1 MIPARIFTRFC
12 LPALLALLVLP
23 TCTAALRA
31 ADNAPVTDI
40 PPAPAG
46 SIWSVQTDS
55 ARNPAGAAQ
64 AVLRMRS
71 SVTPEARM
79 LLLYSAD
86 SSPWYVV
93 ELTASPD
100 REAAR
105 QAAEAYLR
113 ISGRKAV
120 VRQMDATLHE
130 ERTVPEALLRE
141 PQNIAQLSAANTAAD
156 PVAQASSVSTADQ
169 TPLRAEPQP
178 ASGQIDNEQSAS
190 VLVDNEQSAS
200 VLVDNEQSAS
210 VLVDNE
216 QPASVLVDNEQPAS
230 VLVDNEQ
237 SASVLADSE
246 QSAPMLTSVLAE
258 DGQTAPGEA
267 VTANAE
273 AAVAPEQRAPYTP
286 FNADSRQAALII
298 ARSTFMQGDHEG
310 ARAMYRV
317 LLTQYGPD
325 EEIVAGYVDTL
336 LEGRRWAEAESEL
349 AAWRVRS
356 PQSLDAIR
364 QTARLYLLMADENGN
379 YEAAFPWLETILEQT
394 PEDTDIKSD
403 YAYAR
408 LNAGDWNGALAL
420 FSDVLDADPGNT
432 DAAEAVR
439 IICRDHSPQLRADF
453 RSEVQTG
460 NISINTLETEY
471 SRQLNPAWR
480 LAVSEERSSIHRKGN
495 NQGTTGIATEIL
507 RHSVRARNDINTRWS
522 LLSGISYFS
531 GKAEGMG
538 AEAGF
543 ERRDLLGGTLSLE
556 GELNAPW
563 LSTLDAVD
571 REGTTDTYTARYERP
586 LNDFWSMS
594 ASAGAVRYSLENISG
609 YSWQEREEFALTRS
623 IRYLPDLSASYI
635 FTRTRQHYRQNDPA
649 ERPVDL
655 VDKEDIHAL
664 RLEMLHWYN
673 DYVALRA
680 FGSAGYDVFRPSPLF
695 GAGGG
700 LRFRLGERIDLDAG
714 FEYNNDT
721 GQVGGGEAKALT
733 SSIIFRF

>member
-1 MIPARIFTRFC
+1 
-12 LPALLALLVLP
+12 
-23 TCTAALRA
+23 
-31 ADNAPVTDI
+31 
-40 PPAPAG
+40 
-46 SIWSVQTDS
+46 
-55 ARNPAGAAQ
+55 
-64 AVLRMRS
+64 
-71 SVTPEARM
+71 M
-79 LLLYSAD
+79 LLLYGAD
-86 SSPWYVV
+86 NSLWYVV

-105 QAAEAYLR
+105 QAADAYLR
-113 ISGRKAV
+113 TSGKRAA
-120 VRQMDATLHE
+120 VRQMDAALHE
-130 ERTVPEALLRE
+130 ARTVAD
-141 PQNIAQLSAANTAAD
+141 AQLHDPQSIVPPDTDNTTA
-156 PVAQASSVSTADQ
+156 PPENQTTSVSTAESTQ
-169 TPLRAEPQP
+169 LGAEPARP
-178 ASGQIDNEQSAS
+178 APVLTS
-190 VLVDNEQSAS
+190 VVA
-200 VLVDNEQSAS
+200 A
-210 VLVDNE
+210 NE
-216 QPASVLVDNEQPAS
+216 QPASVSTEDEQPAS
-230 VLVDNEQ
+230 VLTEDEQ
-237 SASVLADSE
+237 PASVLAKGKQPASE
-246 QSAPMLTSVLAE
+246 
-258 DGQTAPGEA
+258 EA
-267 VTANAE
+267 VTANPN
-273 AAVAPEQRAPYTP
+273 AAAAPEQGAPYTP
-286 FNADSRQAALII
+286 FNADGRQAALII

-317 LLTQYGPD
+317 LLAQYGPD
-325 EEIVAGYVDTL
+325 EEIVAGYVETL

-349 AAWRVRS
+349 AAWRARS
-356 PQSLDAIR
+356 PQSLDAVR

-379 YEAAFPWLETILEQT
+379 YAAAFPWLETILEQA

-420 FSDVLDADPGNT
+420 FSDVLDADPENA

-439 IICRDHSPQLRADF
+439 TICRDRSPQLRADF

-460 NISINTLETEY
+460 DVSINTLETEY

-480 LAVSEERSSIHRKGN
+480 LAVSEVRSSIYRKGN

-507 RHSVRARNDINTRWS
+507 RHSVRARNDIDSRWS

-538 AEAGF
+538 AEGGI

-556 GELNAPW
+556 GALNAPW

-586 LNDFWSMS
+586 LNDFWSIS

-649 ERPVDL
+649 GRPVDL

-721 GQVGGGEAKALT
+721 GQAGGGEAKALT

>member
-120 VRQMDATLHE
+120 VRQMDAALHE

-141 PQNIAQLSAANTAAD
+141 PQNIAQLSAANTTAD
-156 PVAQASSVSTADQ
+156 PVAQASSISTADQ
-169 TPLRAEPQP
+169 TPLRAEPAQP
-178 ASGQIDNEQSAS
+178 ASEQI
-190 VLVDNEQSAS
+190 
-200 VLVDNEQSAS
+200 
-210 VLVDNE
+210 DNE

-258 DGQTAPGEA
+258 DEQPAPEEA

-273 AAVAPEQRAPYTP
+273 AAPAPEQRAPYTP

-298 ARSTFMQGDHEG
+298 ARSIFMQGDHEG

-349 AAWRVRS
+349 AAWRARS
-356 PQSLDAIR
+356 PQSLDAVR

-420 FSDVLDADPGNT
+420 FSDVLDADPGNA

-695 GAGGG
+695 GAGCG

>member
-1 MIPARIFTRFC
+1 
-12 LPALLALLVLP
+12 
-23 TCTAALRA
+23 
-31 ADNAPVTDI
+31 
-40 PPAPAG
+40 
-46 SIWSVQTDS
+46 
-55 ARNPAGAAQ
+55 
-64 AVLRMRS
+64 
-71 SVTPEARM
+71 
-79 LLLYSAD
+79 
-86 SSPWYVV
+86 
-93 ELTASPD
+93 
-100 REAAR
+100 
-105 QAAEAYLR
+105 
-113 ISGRKAV
+113 
-120 VRQMDATLHE
+120 
-130 ERTVPEALLRE
+130 
-141 PQNIAQLSAANTAAD
+141 
-156 PVAQASSVSTADQ
+156 
-169 TPLRAEPQP
+169 
-178 ASGQIDNEQSAS
+178 
-190 VLVDNEQSAS
+190 
-200 VLVDNEQSAS
+200 
-210 VLVDNE
+210 
-216 QPASVLVDNEQPAS
+216 
-230 VLVDNEQ
+230 
-237 SASVLADSE
+237 
-246 QSAPMLTSVLAE
+246 
-258 DGQTAPGEA
+258 
-267 VTANAE
+267 
-273 AAVAPEQRAPYTP
+273 
-286 FNADSRQAALII
+286 
-298 ARSTFMQGDHEG
+298 
-310 ARAMYRV
+310 
-317 LLTQYGPD
+317 
-325 EEIVAGYVDTL
+325 
-336 LEGRRWAEAESEL
+336 
-349 AAWRVRS
+349 
-356 PQSLDAIR
+356 
-364 QTARLYLLMADENGN
+364 
-379 YEAAFPWLETILEQT
+379 
-394 PEDTDIKSD
+394 
-403 YAYAR
+403 
-408 LNAGDWNGALAL
+408 
-420 FSDVLDADPGNT
+420 
-432 DAAEAVR
+432 
-439 IICRDHSPQLRADF
+439 
-453 RSEVQTG
+453 VQTG

-695 GAGGG
+695 GAGCG

>member
-113 ISGRKAV
+113 TSGRKAV
-120 VRQMDATLHE
+120 VRQMDAALHE
-130 ERTVPEALLRE
+130 ERTVPEVLLRE

-178 ASGQIDNEQSAS
+178 ASEQI
-190 VLVDNEQSAS
+190 
-200 VLVDNEQSAS
+200 DNEQSAS

-216 QPASVLVDNEQPAS
+216 QPASVLVDNEQ
-230 VLVDNEQ
+230 
-237 SASVLADSE
+237 SAPVLADSE
-246 QSAPMLTSVLAE
+246 QPAPMLTSVLAE
-258 DGQTAPGEA
+258 DEQPAPEEA

-273 AAVAPEQRAPYTP
+273 ATPAPEQRAPYTP

-356 PQSLDAIR
+356 PQSLDAVR

-420 FSDVLDADPGNT
+420 FSDVLDADPGNA

-695 GAGGG
+695 GAGCG

>member
-113 ISGRKAV
+113 TSGRKAV

-169 TPLRAEPQP
+169 TTLRAEPQP
-178 ASGQIDNEQSAS
+178 ASEQI
-190 VLVDNEQSAS
+190 
-200 VLVDNEQSAS
+200 DNEQSAS

-216 QPASVLVDNEQPAS
+216 QPASVLVDNEQ
-230 VLVDNEQ
+230 
-237 SASVLADSE
+237 SAPVLADSE

-258 DGQTAPGEA
+258 DEQPAPEEA
-267 VTANAE
+267 ATANAE

-286 FNADSRQAALII
+286 FNADNRQAALII

-356 PQSLDAIR
+356 PQSLDAVR

-420 FSDVLDADPGNT
+420 FSDVLDADPGNA

-695 GAGGG
+695 GAGCG